1 MIRVRFAPSPT
12 GHLHVGGVRT
22 ALFNWLYAKSQGG
35 SFVLRVED
43 TDTKRS
49 TTEYEEQIYKSMKW
63 CGLDWDE
70 GPCIGG
76 DFEPYRQMQRFEK
89 GVYEQPLKTL
99 LEKRA
104 AYYAIYN
111 AEDSKKEIGTSFE
124 YPQEAVDK
132 GYSITVKLKVPEG
145 KTYFHDLLKG
155 NMSFDNENY
164 DDFIIIKSDGKPL
177 YNFVVVVDD
186 HDMQISHV
194 FRGEDHITNTPKQVM
209 IYEAL
214 GWDVPEFMHI
224 PLILGEDR
232 SPLSKRPGGTSVEF
246 FRKEGY
252 MRDGLMNYLALLGWT
267 VEDEIFDPFEK
278 AKTFNTTKITKKSV
292 IFDYKKLE
300 WVNSKH
306 LRTKD
311 IDSVVREWLEWLEY
325 MREEDDYYE
334 NLFKT
339 AEASDADYLK
349 GIVKICREKIN
360 TFKQLNEFVEPFL
373 FGIEGYDE
381 QLVKKFLSKD
391 TTNAIIDEAVKKFEK
406 LSENDY
412 TDEKVEALIKQLPEL
427 TGAGNKRVFQTIRG
441 AVTGRLITPGL
452 FETVA
457 VLGKDRTI
465 NRLKKTRGKFDASS
479 K

>member
-22 ALFNWLYAKSQGG
+22 ALFNWLFAKSQGG

-49 TTEYEEQIYKSMKW
+49 TGEYEEQIYRAMSW
-63 CGLDWDE
+63 CGLEWDE
-70 GPCIGG
+70 GPLKGG
-76 DFEPYRQMQRFEK
+76 AYEPYRQMERFEK
-89 GVYEQPLKTL
+89 GVYTPHLKAL
-99 LEKRA
+99 LAKKA
-104 AYYAIYN
+104 AYYAIYD
-111 AEDSKKEIGTSFE
+111 AEDSKKEIGQSFD
-124 YPQEAVDK
+124 YPAEAVDK
-132 GYSITVKLKVPEG
+132 GCSVTVKLKVPDG
-145 KTYFHDLLKG
+145 KTKFHDLLKG
-155 NMSFDNENY
+155 EMVFENEHY

-186 HDMQISHV
+186 HEMQISHV

-214 GWDVPEFMHI
+214 GWEVPEFMHI

-232 SPLSKRPGGTSVEF
+232 SPLSKRHGGTSVDF

-267 VEDEIFDPFEK
+267 VEEDIFDPFEK
-278 AKTFNTTKITKKSV
+278 VKAFDISNITKKSV

-300 WVNSKH
+300 WVNGKH
-306 LRTKD
+306 LRLKPVGMIIEEWKD
-311 IDSVVREWLEWLEY
+311 WLQY
-325 MREEDDYYE
+325 MKADDDYYANMLDAVE
-334 NLFKT
+334 S
-339 AEASDADYLK
+339 SDQAYLK
-349 GIVKICREKIN
+349 HVVRICREKIN

-381 QLVKKFLSKD
+381 ALVKKFLSKD
-391 TTNAIIDEAVKKFEK
+391 TTDVIISEALRLFEQ
-406 LSENDY
+406 LGEEAFN
-412 TDEKVEALIKQLPEL
+412 DEKVEETIRKLPEI
-427 TGAGNKRVFQTIRG
+427 TGAGNKRVFQTLRG
-441 AVTGRLITPGL
+441 ALTGRLITPGL
-452 FETVA
+452 FETIA
-457 VLGKDRTI
+457 VLGKARTI
-465 NRLKKTRGKFDASS
+465 NRLNKTRCEFDAAS